1 MKEDSHEVDSI
12 FRNALS
18 ISSSF
23 ISIVIIITVLITIVI
38 FIAHKV
44 GNHGWIIVTA
54 IIDVLACCNFR
65 LLFTTF
71 SFASLSLLLFSDLS
85 IVGYCD
91 TVDDLLKVD
100 GADLGAW

>member
-1 MKEDSHEVDSI
+1 MKEDSHEVDSL
-12 FRNALS
+12 FGNALS

-23 ISIVIIITVLITIVI
+23 ISIIFTVFITIVI

-54 IIDVLACCNFR
+54 IIDVLACCDFR

-100 GADLGAW
+100 RADLRAW